1 MAAWWELL
9 KKQKDPDLTLPR
21 GKEMVLQAEDKDYER
36 GLLVKLLKNGGY
48 EMAYWYDKHEPYPI
62 EVLVDGKSVKK
73 DAKKVSM
80 KFHPQLKKAM
90 EDTEQIILREIEK
103 EGGAL
108 GMKNLRKVVPDEDE
122 LKSTLDSMIS
132 EGKVFVHED
141 GDIYTHEPKDQ
152 MEKGCTCGHCLGSMA
167 AMDFLEKK
175 LCPAGKAAAK
185 RKFKVYP
192 SAYANG
198 WAVQYCRGKFRKK
211 KGKKK

>member
-1 MAAWWELL
+1 MAEWWNLL

-21 GKEMVLQAEDKDYER
+21 GKEVVLQAEDKDYER

-48 EMAYWYDKHEPYPI
+48 EMAYWYDKHKPYPI
-62 EVLVDGKSVKK
+62 EVLVDGKSIKK
-73 DAKKVSM
+73 DAKKVTM

-90 EDTEQIILREIEK
+90 ENTEQVILNEIEK

-108 GMKNLRKVVPDEDE
+108 GMKNLRKVVPDEEE
-122 LKSTLDSMIS
+122 LKSTLDNMINQ
-132 EGKVFVHED
+132 GKVFVHED
-141 GDIYTHEPKDQ
+141 GDIYTHEPDNR
-152 MEKGCTCGHCLGSMA
+152 MEKSCDCSHCVGSFA

-198 WAVQYCRGKFRKK
+198 WAVQYCKGKFRGKK
-211 KGKKK
+211 KGKK

>member
-1 MAAWWELL
+1 MTAWWDLL
-9 KKQKDPDLTLPR
+9 KQQKDPDMTLPR
-21 GKEMVLQAEDKDYER
+21 GKEVVLQAEDKDYER

-62 EVLVDGKSVKK
+62 EILVDGKSVKK
-73 DAKKVSM
+73 DAKKVTM

-90 EDTEQIILREIEK
+90 EDTEQVILREIEK

-108 GMKNLRKVVPDEDE
+108 GMKNLREVVPDEDE
-122 LKSTLDSMIS
+122 LKSTLGDMINQ
-132 EGKVFVHED
+132 GKVFVHED
-141 GDIYTHEPKDQ
+141 GDIYTHEPEDQ
-152 MEKGCTCGHCLGSMA
+152 MEKGCACEHCIGIDSA
-167 AMDFLEKK
+167 FDFLEKK

-198 WAVQYCRGKFRKK
+198 WAVQYCKGKFKGKK
-211 KGKKK
+211 KGKK